1 MGAIKF
7 LAAVLVLQLMLAV
20 PVQAQSPIIIQVNI
34 NSAEYLDVG
43 FRIARMA
50 TGNPTI
56 AGVKPVG
63 DSVSEI
69 LIEGYQTGSTSLLIW
84 REEYLP
90 PIHYRIIVSP
100 EDPGRAFLIEQAI
113 DLPDVHVKFLD
124 GKIMLTGTVKNQYE
138 HNYVLQVAGMY
149 VGGVSGMNR
158 NTGTGSD
165 LSVSG
170 KSSTS
175 TSSGNIETEEISSS
189 GNIIDLLQILEPTQI
204 RLEAM
209 VIDINSDAAKDLGVR
224 WGTSGASNPGVF
236 TMGESTD
243 RTLRTQ
249 YYRDSNGDL
258 YSESY
263 SYVTPFKNNPIRW
276 MEQRFG
282 AINATINALVSQG
295 KARIL
300 SRPSITTL
308 MGEQAKIQIGGKVP
322 YTSINSNGSSNTDF
336 KDYGVIL
343 QFQSTVD
350 ENEKITAAVHAE
362 VSNLSGQTVNG
373 QPIILTRS
381 ADTMVRLES
390 GSTMIIGGLMDSS
403 EAKNVS
409 GIPLLSK
416 IPIIGEFFKYT
427 TKTRNK
433 REIIILIT
441 PHIIESASTARM
453 SPEMKDFYAEG
464 MYEESLREDVELNP
478 PEPVEDED
486 VEVYD
491 VEIVEEE

>member
-90 PIHYRIIVSP
+90 PLHYRIIVSP
-100 EDPGRAFLIEQAI
+100 EDPGQAFLIEQAI

-158 NTGTGSD
+158 NTGTGD
-165 LSVSG
+165 NLSVSG
-170 KSSTS
+170 QSS
-175 TSSGNIETEEISSS
+175 TSSGGGSVGTSSTS
-189 GNIIDLLQILEPTQI
+189 GGGNIIDLLQILEPTQI

-209 VIDINSDAAKDLGVR
+209 VIDINSDAAKDLGVQ
-224 WGTSGASNPGVF
+224 WGTGTSGVGSSGVF
-236 TMGESTD
+236 DMGESFGP
-243 RTLRTQ
+243 RGELVRHF
-249 YYRDSNGDL
+249 R
-258 YSESY
+258 
-263 SYVTPFKNNPIRW
+263 NNPIKW
-276 MEQRFG
+276 MEQHFNT
-282 AINATINALVSQG
+282 INATISALVSQG

-308 MGEQAKIQIGGKVP
+308 SGERAKIRIGGEIP
-322 YTSINSNGSSNTDF
+322 YTSVNSNGSSNTEF
-336 KDYGVIL
+336 KNYGIIL

-350 ENEKITAAVHAE
+350 VYDKITATVHAE

-373 QPIILTRS
+373 QPIISTRS
-381 ADTMVRLES
+381 ADTMVSLES
-390 GSTMIIGGLMDSS
+390 GSTMVIGGLMDSS
-403 EAKNVS
+403 ESKIVE

-416 IPIIGEFFKYT
+416 IPVIGEFFKYT

-433 REIIILIT
+433 REMIILIT
-441 PHIIESASTARM
+441 PRIIESTSTARM

-464 MYEESLREDVELNP
+464 VYEESLREDVELNP
-478 PEPVEDED
+478 PEPVEDE
-486 VEVYD
+486 ESEF